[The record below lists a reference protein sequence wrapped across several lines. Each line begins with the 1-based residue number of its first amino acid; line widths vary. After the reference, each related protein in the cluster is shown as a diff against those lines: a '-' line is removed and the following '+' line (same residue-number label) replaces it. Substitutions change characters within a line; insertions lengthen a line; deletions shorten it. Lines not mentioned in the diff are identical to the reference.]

1 MRMRKLGALEV
12 SEIGFGALSFASTYG
27 QAPEKAESIRVIRG
41 ARDLGVTL
49 FDTAE
54 VYGPWTNETLVGEAL
69 APVRNEV
76 VIATK
81 FGFDVDPATGER
93 RGLNSQ
99 PEHIKRTTDAMLRRL
114 GTDHIDLLYQHR
126 VDPNVPIEDV
136 AGAVKDLIAAGKV
149 RHFGLSEAAADTIR
163 RAHAVQPVAA
173 IQNEYSLWTRDP
185 EPEVLPLCGE
195 LGIGFVPWSPLGMG
209 YLTGKVASTSSFGV
223 NDFRAGSP
231 RFTPEAM
238 KANQAVVEAVEQLAA
253 AKGATAA
260 QVALAWLLTKGPSIV
275 PIFGTRRLD
284 RVKENLGAAEVSP
297 FPMRTWPVSRRD
309 SPGLRSQANGCRPLS
324 SSCPSANHRTRSNQM
339 KTREWAGAPLWS
351 LPSASGLY
359 GFEHKLRPGRDRPM
373 ENRTL

>member
-12 SEIGFGALSFASTYG
+12 SELGFGILSFASTYG

-41 ARDLGVTL
+41 AHDLGVTL

-54 VYGPWTNETLVGEAL
+54 VYGPWTNEVLLGEAL

-81 FGFDVDPATGER
+81 FGFDIDPATGFR
-93 RGLNSQ
+93 AGLNSQ
-99 PEHIKRTTDAMLRRL
+99 PEHIKRATEAMLRRL

-163 RAHAVQPVAA
+163 RAHAVQPVVAL
-173 IQNEYSLWTRDP
+173 QSEYSLWTRDP
-185 EPEVLPLCGE
+185 EPEVLPLCEE
-195 LGIGFVPWSPLGMG
+195 LGIGFVPWGPLGTG
-209 YLTGKVASTSSFGV
+209 YLTGKVVSPSSFDA

-238 KANQAVVEAVEQLAA
+238 EANQAVVEAVELLAA

-260 QVALAWLLTKGPSIV
+260 QVALAWLLARKPSIV

-284 RVKENLGAAEVSP
+284 RVKENLGAAEVS
-297 FPMRTWPVSRRD
+297 
-309 SPGLRSQANGCRPLS
+309 LS
-324 SSCPSANHRTRSNQM
+324 DEDMAAIEARL
-339 KTREWAGAPLWS
+339 AGIKVTGER
-351 LPSASGLY
+351 LPPALL
-359 GFEHKLRPGRDRPM
+359 KVT
-373 ENRTL
+373 NR